1 MSTVPIITFL
11 SDQPTPLT
19 FQELYSWVIWQF
31 PQQIEGNWLCGAV
44 KSPLPK
50 TEWLPATINHKEQ
63 RTRVYAHL
71 SKTFT
76 TPEEA
81 ANYITASPKAQ

>member
-1 MSTVPIITFL
+1 MSTEIAIAFL
-11 SDQPTPLT
+11 SDQPTLLT

-31 PQQIEGNWLCGAV
+31 PQQLSEDWLHGAV
-44 KSPLPK
+44 KSSLPQ
-50 TEWLPATINHKEQ
+50 TEWLPAAINHKEQ

-81 ANYITASPKAQ
+81 ANYLTIAPK